1 MFRFTSKKRVERR
14 PFHANVVKN
23 QVRFLLHSKSNTMR
37 AALWMSGAIF
47 SFSAM
52 AVAGRE
58 LASELDTFEI
68 MTYRSLIGFLI
79 VITCAGLFKTHR
91 EITTDRFGLH
101 FTRNIAHFIGQNL
114 WFYAVTL
121 IPFAQLFAFEFSV
134 PIWVMLA
141 APFLL
146 GERLGAL
153 RIVAIITGFIGILI
167 VTRPWMAGLA
177 PGIIPAALCAI
188 AFAATAV
195 FTKQLTQTASITC
208 IMFWLTALQLVFGL
222 VCAGYD
228 GDIALPTGTGIPW
241 IILVGCC
248 GLLAHFCLTTALKLA
263 PATIVTPI
271 DFCRL
276 PIIAIIGYV
285 FYNEA
290 IDAYII
296 GGALVIFA
304 ANYLNIWSENKA
316 RS

>member
-1 MFRFTSKKRVERR
+1 MSWKILVSLML
-14 PFHANVVKN
+14 
-23 QVRFLLHSKSNTMR
+23 QSMSNTMR

-58 LASELDTFEI
+58 LSSDLDTFEI

-79 VITCAGLFKTHR
+79 VIICTLFFKTYR
-91 EITTDRFGLH
+91 QITTDRIGLH
-101 FTRNIAHFIGQNL
+101 FSRNLVHFTGQNL
-114 WFYAVTL
+114 WFYALTL

-153 RIVAIITGFIGILI
+153 RILSVFTGFIGILI
-167 VTRPWMAGLA
+167 VTRPWIAGLA

-195 FTKQLTQTASITC
+195 FTKQLTKTATITC
-208 IMFWLTALQLVFGL
+208 IMFWLTFLQLIFGL
-222 VCAGYD
+222 ICAGID
-228 GDIALPTGTGIPW
+228 GDIAFPATRNIPW
-241 IILVGCC
+241 VVLVGCC
-248 GLLAHFCLTTALKLA
+248 GLLAHFCITRALQLA

-276 PIIAIIGYV
+276 PIIAIIGYT
-285 FYNEA
+285 FYNEP

-296 GGALVIFA
+296 GGAILIFA